1 MSFEGSFEE
10 GLLRLDELTKA
21 LDRDDLT
28 LDEST
33 ALYRDARELGEQ
45 LHQKLDKAEFEIQ
58 DLEGNDVSVILDS
71 EVSDHAD

>member
-33 ALYRDARELGEQ
+33 ALYREARKLGEQ
-45 LHQKLDKAEFEIQ
+45 LHQKLDKAELEIQ

>member
-33 ALYRDARELGEQ
+33 ALYREARELGEQ
-45 LHQKLDKAEFEIQ
+45 LHQKPDKAELEIQ